1 MLNVAFIT
9 LLERKI
15 LGYRQYR
22 LGPNKVRIIGILQP
36 ISDAIKLF
44 TKQQDSPFSRNYI
57 LFFFSPVL
65 RLILIL
71 IIWSILPLI
80 TRYHNFIFSI
90 ILLLVIIRLGVYPLL
105 LAGWSSNRKYA
116 LLGGLRGVAQTI
128 SYEISLALI
137 LLIFLIYLKRYNF
150 ELIIYNLTNI
160 SLIILIPIFFL
171 FWVVSCLAETN
182 RTPFDFSEGE
192 SELVSGFNVE
202 YGSGRFAIIFIAEY
216 ARIYFLR
223 MISRFLGFGWQP
235 NNILCYIVGIGLV
248 FFWIWSRSTLPRF
261 RYDLLIALAWKR
273 ILPLTLGFLELSI
286 ILIYF

>member
-90 ILLLVIIRLGVYPLL
+90 IFYAFCLSVCRACDLLYSV
-105 LAGWSSNRKYA
+105 
-116 LLGGLRGVAQTI
+116 
-128 SYEISLALI
+128 
-137 LLIFLIYLKRYNF
+137 
-150 ELIIYNLTNI
+150 
-160 SLIILIPIFFL
+160 
-171 FWVVSCLAETN
+171 
-182 RTPFDFSEGE
+182 
-192 SELVSGFNVE
+192 FNVCKNE
-202 YGSGRFAIIFIAEY
+202 ASLFIF
-216 ARIYFLR
+216 
-223 MISRFLGFGWQP
+223 
-235 NNILCYIVGIGLV
+235 
-248 FFWIWSRSTLPRF
+248 
-261 RYDLLIALAWKR
+261 
-273 ILPLTLGFLELSI
+273 
-286 ILIYF
+286 